1 MNEELD
7 LVRCS
12 LRVKQDRRTGNTGTY
27 LGFER
32 RGRLKS
38 SGQTMPPSSLRSGD
52 GSRTTGSRA
61 NRLTAGAVVRT
72 VTTCL

>member
-32 RGRLKS
+32 RGRLNS
-38 SGQTMPPSSLRSGD
+38 SGQTMPPSSLRSGV
-52 GSRTTGSRA
+52 GS
-61 NRLTAGAVVRT
+61 
-72 VTTCL
+72 